1 MLIADCGTVW
11 TKIFDSK
18 TKAVKLVQTQQLHQQ
33 AEARFDWAT
42 GHLGESRAGHYE
54 NELVC
59 LAAGSLA
66 LVPEDDFIVVDIG
79 GRDSKFCSFKKR
91 ELSAMNWNRSCGGTT
106 GFILDLLAKFYS
118 IDYADMPAAREAY
131 DVACGIFGIEKVFD
145 DHILGAPPRESV
157 AKLILS
163 VAKNV
168 YNFLE
173 QPKKIYVSGGLCEN
187 ACFVESLR
195 KFAEVVPL
203 GRFVLVEGLKVL
215 SLDGRGCP
223 KGR

>member
-11 TKIFDSK
+11 TKIFDTK
-18 TKAVKLVQTQQLHQQ
+18 TKAVKLMQTQHLQ
-33 AEARFDWAT
+33 EADLPDFDWAT
-42 GHLGESRAGHYE
+42 GHLGESRTKHYE

-66 LVPEDDFIVVDIG
+66 LVPEEDFLVVDIG

-91 ELSAMNWNRSCGGTT
+91 ELNAMNWNRSCGGTT
-106 GFILDLLAKFYS
+106 GFILDLLAKFYN
-118 IDYADMPAAREAY
+118 IDYADMPAMDEAY
-131 DVACGIFGIEKVFD
+131 DVTCGIFGIEKVFD
-145 DHILGAPPRESV
+145 DHILGASPQESV

-173 QPKKIYVSGGLCEN
+173 QPNKIYVSGGLCDN
-187 ACFVESLR
+187 ACFMASL
-195 KFAEVVPL
+195 KTFAEAVPL
-203 GRFVLVEGLKVL
+203 GRFVLVEGLKEL
-215 SLDGRGCP
+215 S
-223 KGR
+223 KK